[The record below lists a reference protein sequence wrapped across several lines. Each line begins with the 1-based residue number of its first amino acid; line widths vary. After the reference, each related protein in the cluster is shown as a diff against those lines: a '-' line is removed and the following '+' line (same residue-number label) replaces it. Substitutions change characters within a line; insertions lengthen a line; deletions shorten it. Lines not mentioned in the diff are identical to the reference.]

1 MASKRIVFAVN
12 CNAKGRVHRVTHG
25 TAKLP
30 RDRQLVHCGW
40 RITKSV
46 SRVYYACSKDVDKS
60 SVDKSRMQVV
70 EEEHCEHRER
80 RLDGMSSHGDLPKNM
95 VQC

>member
-1 MASKRIVFAVN
+1 MASKRIVYAMN
-12 CNAKGRVHRVTHG
+12 CKSQGRVHRVTHG

-46 SRVYYACSKDVDKS
+46 SLVYYSFSLKWGTFCKRCFPDGGS
-60 SVDKSRMQVV
+60 SGDEQRESGDAIEQFV
-70 EEEHCEHRER
+70 E
-80 RLDGMSSHGDLPKNM
+80 DDMP
-95 VQC
+95 

>member
-46 SRVYYACSKDVDKS
+46 SRVYYACSLKFGTLCERCFPPGGGNVGEEQQESCDAIE
-60 SVDKSRMQVV
+60 QFV
-70 EEEHCEHRER
+70 EDESGE
-80 RLDGMSSHGDLPKNM
+80 MT
-95 VQC
+95 